1 MQTISLTLGEI
12 LLLKNEIYGSIS
24 PTTREVLQKGLV
36 NQNIPIKIKYW
47 LNVLGEKVNYEDK
60 IVKNL
65 YDELGHKYGETDE
78 NGNIILNPSTK
89 QEDGSFVINSNFL
102 EFQNEYSNLLQTL
115 KELEYTPFLLSDI
128 EQLTFEENYPIFNK
142 LIANDKEV

>member
-89 QEDGSFVINSNFL
+89 QEDGSFVINPNFL

-142 LIANDKEV
+142 LITNDKEV

>member
-1 MQTISLTLGEI
+1 MHTIQLTLGEI
-12 LLLKNEIYGSIS
+12 LFLKNEIYGLIS

-47 LNVLGEKVNYEDK
+47 LNVLGEKVNYEDR
-60 IVKNL
+60 IVKQL
-65 YDELGHKYGETDE
+65 YDELGYKYGELDKS
-78 NGNIILNPSTK
+78 GNLILNPTIK
-89 QEDGSFVINSNFL
+89 QEDESFKVNPNFL

>member
-12 LLLKNEIYGSIS
+12 LLLKNEIYGSIN
-24 PTTREVLQKGLV
+24 PTNGEVLQKGLV

-65 YDELGHKYGETDE
+65 YDELGHKYGETDK
-78 NGNIILNPSTK
+78 NGNITLNPSTK
-89 QEDGSFVINSNFL
+89 QEDGSFVINPNFL

-142 LIANDKEV
+142 LILIENV